1 MRNPGKALGASRFAE
16 RRPGDDENMAR
27 QLLYAVQG
35 METGIL
41 EKTGEVAVQATQLID
56 PAGFLETNPMLWI
69 LIGMALACVLWG
81 RRVSRVKF

>member
-16 RRPGDDENMAR
+16 SSLSNVENVAR
-27 QLLYAVQG
+27 QLLYRGQG

-41 EKTGEVAVQATQLID
+41 EKTGDVAVQATQLID